1 MGQGGRFVRRS
12 EPVPSSYW
20 IDFASNFASA
30 HSNMAS
36 SLQKLEIIE
45 KSNSEES
52 EDIISLTGSWP
63 AFNTLVKLK
72 PTYLMYSWADHE
84 YRKNLRR
91 ERLLKPR
98 QDPFSG
104 LGPEDIRMKFKFYPH
119 TIMDIVA
126 LLAKDLARDTGR
138 NNPLTPKQI
147 VCIALY
153 VLGHGRCKFS
163 ISQPSTSKSF
173 SKLSSSISFRVYFR
187 NKKRL

>member
-1 MGQGGRFVRRS
+1 
-12 EPVPSSYW
+12 
-20 IDFASNFASA
+20 
-30 HSNMAS
+30 MAS

-147 VCIALY
+147 VCVALY
-153 VLGHGRCKFS
+153 VLGHGRCKFPFRSPRLQSPSQNCHHPFHFAS
-163 ISQPSTSKSF
+163 IFAT
-173 SKLSSSISFRVYFR
+173 
-187 NKKRL
+187 KKD